1 MIGSTCLQ
9 AMIVPRR
16 LIAQTRSKASSVSS
30 SSGLSPPPM
39 LTPTFDA
46 AHVAFDGSER
56 LGLRKILSWLNPPP
70 HPITVIFF
78 TQK

>member
-1 MIGSTCLQ
+1 
-9 AMIVPRR
+9 
-16 LIAQTRSKASSVSS
+16 
-30 SSGLSPPPM
+30 M